1 MGQPLDDAIARRVLT
16 IVTDPATQPAGQ
28 TAGVIATNTEI
39 SDIQGLR
46 TRLALAEIDPP
57 VVHRKHDARFD
68 IECWSAIEPG
78 VSAWLDDAQVDES
91 IR

>member
-1 MGQPLDDAIARRVLT
+1 
-16 IVTDPATQPAGQ
+16 
-28 TAGVIATNTEI
+28 
-39 SDIQGLR
+39 
-46 TRLALAEIDPP
+46 